1 VPLAEFS
8 DRFPHAV
15 RGLLRARQRQRL
27 AHAYLFAGDSP
38 EILEQF
44 ATAWLQVCACQ
55 TPTDSGDACDAC
67 TACRQVADGCYPG
80 LVCVRPVSRSRMI
93 VLAQIRPAPHDKQ
106 TALSQRLYPP
116 DQSLIYRLNLSIS
129 PGTMRLALVQDADR
143 MTPESENSFLKTLEE
158 PLPRTVIVLTSTQP
172 KLLLPTIRSRCQI
185 VTLLCNRR
193 TYDFPVECGLF
204 PLLGR
209 LRPGT
214 GASVALDVS
223 GRIRELFA
231 QLRARAEERIGG
243 LDDDRWN
250 VVAAGNAELKKHL
263 EEERK
268 TRLEA
273 EYVRLRTV
281 LLDAVETWFQ
291 QLSALVAGI
300 PVTELPHPEII
311 ENAGVTAD
319 ELTAIPWD
327 QVEKC
332 CRLVA
337 ELLRDLR
344 SNVHEGLALQAF
356 CLSVC
361 EKAL

>member
-1 VPLAEFS
+1 MPLAEFS
-8 DRFPHAV
+8 DRFPHVV

-27 AHAYLFAGDSP
+27 AHAYLLAGDSP
-38 EILEQF
+38 EVLERF
-44 ATAWLQVCACQ
+44 AAAWLQVCACEA
-55 TPTDSGDACDAC
+55 PSGSGDACGTC
-67 TACRQVADGCYPG
+67 TSCRQVADGRYPG

-93 VLAQIRPAPHDKQ
+93 VLAQIRPAAHEKQ
-106 TALSQRLYPP
+106 TALSQRLYPA
-116 DQSLIYRLNLSIS
+116 DQSLIYRLNLSVS
-129 PGTMRLALVQDADR
+129 PGTMRLALVHDADR
-143 MTPESENSFLKTLEE
+143 MTPESENAFLKTLEE
-158 PLPRTVIVLTSTQP
+158 PLPHTIIVLTTTQP

-193 TYDFPVECGLF
+193 TYDFPIECGLF

-209 LRPGT
+209 LLPGA
-214 GASVALDVS
+214 GAGVALDVS
-223 GRIRELFA
+223 GRIRKLFA
-231 QLRARAEERIGG
+231 QLRAQAEERTGDP
-243 LDDDRWN
+243 DDVRWN
-250 VVAAGNAELKKHL
+250 VVAAGNAELRKRL

-268 TRLEA
+268 TRVEA
-273 EYVRLRTV
+273 EYVRLRSV

-291 QLSALVAGI
+291 QLSAVVAGAPI
-300 PVTELPHPEII
+300 SELPHPEII
-311 ENAGVTAD
+311 ENAGVPVG
-319 ELTAIPWD
+319 ELTAIPWE
-327 QVEKC
+327 QAEKC